1 MIHLD
6 TNAVIAVLGRRPP
19 EVRARLDAA
28 LAAGSPIGLSTIVY
42 HELMYGA
49 AHSQRQR
56 KNEAGI
62 ALLISSCQLVVLPFE
77 EADAREAAEIRAHL
91 RREATPIGP
100 YDLLIAAQARR
111 AGAVLVTANGREFAR
126 VPGLVVADWA
136 V

>member
-6 TNAVIAVLGRRPP
+6 TNVVIAVLGNRPAS
-19 EVRARLDAA
+19 VRARWDET
-28 LAAGSPIGLSTIVY
+28 LAAGSPICLSAIVY

-49 AHSQRQR
+49 ANRRRQHE
-56 KNEAGI
+56 NEAGI
-62 ALLISSCQLVVLPFE
+62 ALLISSCRLALLPLS

-91 RREATPIGP
+91 RRQATPIGP

-111 AGAVLVTANGREFAR
+111 AGAVLVTANGREFTR
-126 VPGLVVADWA
+126 VPGLVVTDWM